1 MGINYA
7 IKIKYIKFISACVTS
22 LLISTSLYGQNDMT
36 NVIIIICDDLNDSV
50 EGMGGHVQ
58 AQTPN
63 IDRLID
69 MGVQFTNA
77 HANAPICGPSR
88 ASLWTGIYPSKTGY
102 YGHNQ
107 QQNRW
112 RNFPI
117 MTDAITIMEHYNNNG
132 YKLYGSGKVFHNGH
146 EDNSVFNQPLD
157 GGPSSFG
164 PFPWDG
170 STMHSWGKPQA
181 FGHSIMPPNI
191 RDSKWG
197 GFAPLSEIPTV
208 DDYTGWMKD
217 WEEPWGFQYES
228 EMDRGLMPDEI
239 TSIWVSEKLTE
250 THDNPFFIVA
260 GMNRPHTPR
269 YAPKEFFDMFPLETI
284 ILPPYLENDLNDT
297 PSILWENNYQSS
309 ALTRFLADSAETD
322 IGSEM
327 WWKKWVQSYLACVA
341 FVDHQVGVI
350 LDSLE
355 NSQYADNTIVIFTS
369 DHGYHMGEK
378 NFLSKTTIWEES
390 TRIPLVVYAPGVSV
404 AGEKVAHP
412 VSLIDIYPTLI
423 DLSALP
429 ENPNIGGNG
438 YLLDGYSIRPF
449 LENPINGTWNG
460 PPVALNHLHGNVN
473 PDDNIPSPIA
483 ENHHSVRSSRYRYT
497 LTSDGEEEFYDHLND
512 PNEWNNLAINDLDD
526 ATLSLL
532 EWHKSEMFDL
542 LNIST
547 LNINEL
553 TKSDEFNLYQRYL
566 GTSNWTT
573 QIEYTLTRE
582 TQVKIEVFNINGKKL
597 LSLVNESKPAGKHDM
612 SFDLSKFSSGLY
624 FCKMTTPTFSK
635 TKKMILSH

>member
-22 LLISTSLYGQNDMT
+22 LLINISLYGQNDVT

-217 WEEPWGFQYES
+217 WEEPWNFQYES

-239 TSIWVSEKLTE
+239 TSIWVSEKLNE

-309 ALTRFLADSAETD
+309 ALTRFLEDSAETN

-341 FVDHQVGVI
+341 FVDHQIGVI

-512 PNEWNNLAINDLDD
+512 PNEWNNLAITDLDD

-553 TKSDEFNLYQRYL
+553 TKSDEFNLYQRNL
-566 GTSNWTT
+566 GASNWTT

-635 TKKMILSH
+635 TKKMILSD

>member
-1 MGINYA
+1 MGINFR
-7 IKIKYIKFISACVTS
+7 IKIKYIKFISICIIS
-22 LLISTSLYGQNDMT
+22 LLISISVYGQSDVP
-36 NVIIIICDDLNDSV
+36 NVIIIISDDLNDSV

-63 IDRLID
+63 INRLID

-88 ASLWTGIYPSKTGY
+88 ASLWTGMYPSKTGY

-112 RNFPI
+112 RNFPM
-117 MTDAITIMEHYNNNG
+117 MTDAITIMEHYSNNG

-170 STMHSWGKPQA
+170 STMHSWGKPLA
-181 FGHSIMPPNI
+181 SGHSIMPPNI

-208 DDYTGWMKD
+208 GDYTGWMKD
-217 WEEPWGFQYES
+217 WEEPWDFQYES
-228 EMDRGLMPDEI
+228 EMDRELMPDEI
-239 TSIWVSEKLTE
+239 TSMWVSEKLNE
-250 THDNPFFIVA
+250 THDDPFFIVA

-284 ILPPYLENDLNDT
+284 ILPPYLENDLNDI

-309 ALTRFLADSAETD
+309 ALTRFLEDSAETD

-355 NSQYADNTIVIFTS
+355 DSQYADNTIVIFTA

-390 TRIPLVVYAPGVSV
+390 TRIPLVVYAPGISV

-423 DLSALP
+423 DLSDLP

-449 LENPINGTWNG
+449 LENPTNGTWEG

-473 PDDNIPSPIA
+473 PANNVPSPIA

-512 PNEWNNLAINDLDD
+512 PNEWNNLASTDLDD
-526 ATLSLL
+526 STASLL

-553 TKSDEFNLYQRYL
+553 TKTNEFNLYHSYL
-566 GTSNWTT
+566 GASNWTT
-573 QIEYTLTRE
+573 QIEYTLSKE
-582 TQVKIEVFNINGKKL
+582 TQVKIEVFSINGKKL
-597 LSLVNESKPAGKHDM
+597 LSLVNESKAAGKHYK
-612 SFDLSKFSSGLY
+612 SFNLSKFSSGFY

-635 TKKMILSH
+635 TKKIVLSQ

>member
-50 EGMGGHVQ
+50 EGMGGHEQ

-309 ALTRFLADSAETD
+309 ALTRFLADSSETD

>member
-1 MGINYA
+1 MGIKSA
-7 IKIKYIKFISACVTS
+7 IRKSYIKFIFVCITS
-22 LLISTSLYGQNDMT
+22 LFVIASIYGQNDVP
-36 NVIIIICDDLNDSV
+36 NVIIIISDDLNDSV

-63 IDRLID
+63 INRLID
-69 MGVQFTNA
+69 KGVQFTNA

-88 ASLWTGIYPSKTGY
+88 ASLWTGMYPSKTGY

-112 RNFPI
+112 RDFPM
-117 MTDAITIMEHYNNNG
+117 MTDAVTLMEHYSNNG

-146 EDNSVFNQPLD
+146 EDNSVFNQPMD

-170 STMHSWGKPQA
+170 FSMHGWGKPMA
-181 FGHSIMPPNI
+181 SGHSVMPPNI

-208 DDYTGWMKD
+208 GDYTGWMKD
-217 WEEPWGFQYES
+217 WEAPWDFQYES
-228 EMDRGLMPDEI
+228 EMDRELMPDEI
-239 TSIWVSEKLTE
+239 TSMWVSEKLNE
-250 THDNPFFIVA
+250 THDNPFLIVA

-269 YAPKEFFDMFPLETI
+269 YAPKEFFDLFPLETI

-297 PSILWENNYQSS
+297 PSILWENSYQSS
-309 ALTRFLADSAETD
+309 ALTRFLENSADTD

-350 LDSLE
+350 LDGLE
-355 NSQYADNTIVIFTS
+355 NSQYADNTIVIFTA

-390 TRIPLVVYAPGVSV
+390 TRVPLVVYAPGVSV
-404 AGEKVAHP
+404 AGGKVAHP
-412 VSLIDIYPTLI
+412 VSLIDLYPTLI
-423 DLSALP
+423 DLSDLP
-429 ENPNIGGNG
+429 DHPNISGNG
-438 YLLDGYSIRPF
+438 HPLDGHSIRPF
-449 LENPINGTWNG
+449 LENPTNGTWNG
-460 PPVALNHLHGNVN
+460 PPVALNHLHGNIAPEN
-473 PDDNIPSPIA
+473 NTPSPIA
-483 ENHHSVRSSRYRYT
+483 ENHHSVRSIRYRYT

-512 PNEWNNLAINDLDD
+512 PNEWNNLAITDLDGNER
-526 ATLSLL
+526 SLL

-547 LNINEL
+547 LNTNEP
-553 TKSDEFNLYQRYL
+553 TTSTGFNLYKSYL
-566 GTSNWTT
+566 GPSNWTT
-573 QIEYTLTRE
+573 QVEYTLPKE
-582 TQVKIEVFNINGKKL
+582 TQVKIEIFNINGKKL
-597 LSLVNESKPAGKHDM
+597 LSLVNASKAAGKHDI
-612 SFDLSKFSSGLY
+612 SFNLSKFSSGLY
-624 FCKMTTPTFSK
+624 FCRMMTPTYSQ
-635 TKKMILSH
+635 TKKIILRH

>member
-1 MGINYA
+1 MGINSA

-22 LLISTSLYGQNDMT
+22 LLISISLYGQNDVT
-36 NVIIIICDDLNDSV
+36 NVIIIISDDLNDSV
-50 EGMGGHVQ
+50 EGMGGHAQ

-88 ASLWTGIYPSKTGY
+88 ASLWTGMYPSKTGY

-112 RNFPI
+112 RNFPM
-117 MTDAITIMEHYNNNG
+117 MTDAITIMEHYSNNG

-170 STMHSWGKPQA
+170 STMHSWGKPLA

-208 DDYTGWMKD
+208 GNYTGWMKD
-217 WEEPWGFQYES
+217 WEEPWDFQYES
-228 EMDRGLMPDEI
+228 EMDRELMPDEI
-239 TSIWVSEKLTE
+239 TSIWVSEKLNE
-250 THDNPFFIVA
+250 THDDPFFIVA

-297 PSILWENNYQSS
+297 PSILWENNNQSS
-309 ALTRFLADSAETD
+309 ALTRFLEDSAETD

-327 WWKKWVQSYLACVA
+327 WWKKWIQSYLACVA

-355 NSQYADNTIVIFTS
+355 NSQYAENTIVIFTA

-404 AGEKVAHP
+404 AGEKVSHP

-438 YLLDGYSIRPF
+438 YLLDGYSFRPF

-473 PDDNIPSPIA
+473 PANNIPSPIA

-512 PNEWNNLAINDLDD
+512 PNEWNNLAITDLDD
-526 ATLSLL
+526 ATTSLL

-553 TKSDEFNLYQRYL
+553 TKSNEFNFYQRYL
-566 GTSNWTT
+566 GASNWTT
-573 QIEYTLTRE
+573 QIEYTLSKK

-597 LSLVNESKPAGKHDM
+597 LSLVNESKPAGKHEM
-612 SFDLSKFSSGLY
+612 SFNLSKFSSGLY

-635 TKKMILSH
+635 TKKMILSY

>member
-1 MGINYA
+1 MGINSA

-22 LLISTSLYGQNDMT
+22 LLISVSLYGQNDVT
-36 NVIIIICDDLNDSV
+36 NVIIIISDDLNDSV
-50 EGMGGHVQ
+50 EGMGGHAQ

-63 IDRLID
+63 INRLID

-88 ASLWTGIYPSKTGY
+88 ASLWTGMYPSKTGY

-112 RNFPI
+112 RNFPM
-117 MTDAITIMEHYNNNG
+117 MTDAITIMEHYSNNG

-170 STMHSWGKPQA
+170 STMHSWGKPLA

-208 DDYTGWMKD
+208 GNYTGWMKD
-217 WEEPWGFQYES
+217 WEEPWDFQYES
-228 EMDRGLMPDEI
+228 EMDRELMPDEI
-239 TSIWVSEKLTE
+239 TSIWVSEKLNE
-250 THDNPFFIVA
+250 THDDPFFIVA

-284 ILPPYLENDLNDT
+284 ILPPYLANDLNDT
-297 PSILWENNYQSS
+297 PSILWENNNQSS
-309 ALTRFLADSAETD
+309 ALTRFLEDSAETD

-327 WWKKWVQSYLACVA
+327 WWKKWIQSYLACVA

-355 NSQYADNTIVIFTS
+355 NSQYAENTIVIFTA

-404 AGEKVAHP
+404 AGEKVSHP

-438 YLLDGYSIRPF
+438 YLLDGYSFRPF

-460 PPVALNHLHGNVN
+460 PPVALNHLHGIVN
-473 PDDNIPSPIA
+473 PANNIPSPIA

-512 PNEWNNLAINDLDD
+512 PNEWNNLAITDLDD
-526 ATLSLL
+526 ATTSLL

-553 TKSDEFNLYQRYL
+553 TKSNEFNFYQRYL
-566 GTSNWTT
+566 GASNWTT
-573 QIEYTLTRE
+573 QIEYTLSKK

-597 LSLVNESKPAGKHDM
+597 LSLVNESKPAGKHQM
-612 SFDLSKFSSGLY
+612 SFNLSKFSSGLY

-635 TKKMILSH
+635 TKKMILSY

>member
-1 MGINYA
+1 MGINSA

-22 LLISTSLYGQNDMT
+22 LLISVSLYGQNDVT
-36 NVIIIICDDLNDSV
+36 NVIIIISDDLNDSV
-50 EGMGGHVQ
+50 EGMGGHAQ

-88 ASLWTGIYPSKTGY
+88 ASLWTGMYPSKTGY

-112 RNFPI
+112 RNFPM
-117 MTDAITIMEHYNNNG
+117 MTDAITIMEHYSNNG

-170 STMHSWGKPQA
+170 STMHSWGKPLA

-208 DDYTGWMKD
+208 GNYTGWMKD
-217 WEEPWGFQYES
+217 WEEPWDFQYES
-228 EMDRGLMPDEI
+228 EMDRELMPDEI
-239 TSIWVSEKLTE
+239 TSIWVSEKLNE
-250 THDNPFFIVA
+250 THDDPFFIVA

-284 ILPPYLENDLNDT
+284 ILPPYLANDLNDT
-297 PSILWENNYQSS
+297 PSILWENNNQSS
-309 ALTRFLADSAETD
+309 ALTRFLEDSAETD

-355 NSQYADNTIVIFTS
+355 NSQYAENTIVIFTA

-438 YLLDGYSIRPF
+438 YLLDGYSFRPF

-460 PPVALNHLHGNVN
+460 PPVALNHLHGIVN
-473 PDDNIPSPIA
+473 PANNIPSPIA

-512 PNEWNNLAINDLDD
+512 PNEWNNLAITDLDD
-526 ATLSLL
+526 ATISLL

-553 TKSDEFNLYQRYL
+553 TKSNEFNFYQRYL
-566 GTSNWTT
+566 GASNWTT
-573 QIEYTLTRE
+573 QIEYTLSKK

-597 LSLVNESKPAGKHDM
+597 LSLVNESKPAGKHEM
-612 SFDLSKFSSGLY
+612 SFNLSKFSSGLY

-635 TKKMILSH
+635 TKKMILSY

>member
-1 MGINYA
+1 MGINSA

-22 LLISTSLYGQNDMT
+22 LLISVSLYGQNDVT
-36 NVIIIICDDLNDSV
+36 NVIIIISDDLNDSV
-50 EGMGGHVQ
+50 EGMGGHAQ

-88 ASLWTGIYPSKTGY
+88 ASLWTGMYPSKTGY

-112 RNFPI
+112 RNFPM
-117 MTDAITIMEHYNNNG
+117 MTDAITIMEHYSNNG

-170 STMHSWGKPQA
+170 STMHSWGKPLA

-208 DDYTGWMKD
+208 GDFTGWMKD
-217 WEEPWGFQYES
+217 WEEPWDFQYES
-228 EMDRGLMPDEI
+228 EMDRELMPDEI
-239 TSIWVSEKLTE
+239 TSIWVSEKLNE
-250 THDNPFFIVA
+250 THDDPFFIVA

-309 ALTRFLADSAETD
+309 ALTRFLEDSAETD

-355 NSQYADNTIVIFTS
+355 NSQYADNTIVIFTA

-404 AGEKVAHP
+404 AGEKVSHP

-438 YLLDGYSIRPF
+438 YLLDGYSFRPF

-460 PPVALNHLHGNVN
+460 PPVALNHLHGIVN
-473 PDDNIPSPIA
+473 PANNIPSPIA

-512 PNEWNNLAINDLDD
+512 PNEWNNLAITDLDD
-526 ATLSLL
+526 ATSSLL

-553 TKSDEFNLYQRYL
+553 TKSNKFNLYQRYL

-573 QIEYTLTRE
+573 QIEYTLSKK

-597 LSLVNESKPAGKHDM
+597 LSLVNESKPAGKHEM
-612 SFDLSKFSSGLY
+612 SFNLSKFSSGLY

-635 TKKMILSH
+635 TKKMILSY

>member
-1 MGINYA
+1 MGFNYVS
-7 IKIKYIKFISACVTS
+7 KIKYINFISAFATS
-22 LLISTSLYGQNDMT
+22 ILISFSIFGQNDGT
-36 NVIIIICDDLNDSV
+36 NVIFIICDDLNDSV

-58 AQTPN
+58 SQTPN

-88 ASLWTGIYPSKTGY
+88 ASLWTGMYPSKTGY

-117 MTDAITIMEHYNNNG
+117 LTDAITIMEHFKNNG

-146 EDNSVFNQPLD
+146 EDNSVFNQPLN

-170 STMHSWGKPQA
+170 FTMHNWGKPQA
-181 FGHSIMPPNI
+181 FGHSVMPPNI
-191 RDSKWG
+191 RDNKWG

-208 DDYTGWMKD
+208 GDYTGWMKD
-217 WEEPWGFQYES
+217 WEEPWDFQYVS
-228 EMDRGLMPDEI
+228 EMDRELMPDEI
-239 TSIWVSEKLTE
+239 TTSWVCEKLNE

-309 ALTRFLADSAETD
+309 ALTRFLEDSAETD

-460 PPVALNHLHGNVN
+460 PPVALNHLRGNVN

-512 PNEWNNLAINDLDD
+512 PNEWNNLAITDLDD

-566 GTSNWTT
+566 GTSNCTT

-582 TQVKIEVFNINGKKL
+582 THVKIEVFNINGKKL

>member
-1 MGINYA
+1 MGFNYVK
-7 IKIKYIKFISACVTS
+7 KIKYINFISAFVTS
-22 LLISTSLYGQNDMT
+22 ILISFSLCGQNDMT
-36 NVIIIICDDLNDSV
+36 NVIFIICDDLNDSV

-117 MTDAITIMEHYNNNG
+117 LTDAITIMEHFKNNG

-146 EDNSVFNQPLD
+146 EDNSVFNQPLN

-170 STMHSWGKPQA
+170 FTMHNWGKPQA

-191 RDSKWG
+191 RDNKWG

-208 DDYTGWMKD
+208 GDYTGWMKD
-217 WEEPWGFQYES
+217 WEEPWDFQYVS
-228 EMDRGLMPDEI
+228 EMDRELMPDEI
-239 TSIWVSEKLTE
+239 TTSWVSEKLNE
-250 THDNPFFIVA
+250 THENPFFIVA

-297 PSILWENNYQSS
+297 PSILWENIYQSS
-309 ALTRFLADSAETD
+309 ALPRFLEDSAETD

-341 FVDHQVGVI
+341 FVDHQVGII

-423 DLSALP
+423 DLSGLP
-429 ENPNIGGNG
+429 ENPNIGGNECP
-438 YLLDGYSIRPF
+438 LDGYSIRPF

-460 PPVALNHLHGNVN
+460 PPVALNHLNGNVDPAN
-473 PDDNIPSPIA
+473 NVPSPIV
-483 ENHHSVRSSRYRYT
+483 ENHHSVRSIRYRYT
-497 LTSDGEEEFYDHLND
+497 LTSDGEEEFYDHSND
-512 PNEWNNLAINDLDD
+512 PNEWNNLAITDLDN
-526 ATLSLL
+526 ATSSLL
-532 EWHKSEMFDL
+532 EWHKSEMFEL
-542 LNIST
+542 LNISS
-547 LNINEL
+547 LSSGEI
-553 TKSDEFNLYQRYL
+553 TKSNKFNLYQQYL
-566 GTSNWTT
+566 GNSNWST
-573 QIEYTLTRE
+573 QIEYTLSQETR
-582 TQVKIEVFNINGKKL
+582 VKIEVFNINGEKI
-597 LSLVNESKPAGKHDM
+597 LSLVDEDKSAGKHDM
-612 SFDLSKFSSGLY
+612 IFNLSKFSSGLY

-635 TKKMILSH
+635 IKKFILRH

>member
-1 MGINYA
+1 MGISSP
-7 IKIKYIKFISACVTS
+7 IRISYIKFLSACITA
-22 LLISTSLYGQNDMT
+22 LLMSVSISGQNNLT

-50 EGMGGHVQ
+50 EGMGGHAQ

-63 IDRLID
+63 INRLID
-69 MGVQFTNA
+69 KGVQFTNA

-88 ASLWTGIYPSKTGY
+88 ASLWTGMYPSKTGY

-112 RNFPI
+112 RNFPM
-117 MTDAITIMEHYNNNG
+117 MTDAITIMEHYSNNG

-170 STMHSWGKPQA
+170 STMHSWGKPLA

-208 DDYTGWMKD
+208 GDYTGWMKD
-217 WEEPWGFQYES
+217 WEEPWDFQYES
-228 EMDRGLMPDEI
+228 EMDRELMPDEI
-239 TSIWVSEKLTE
+239 TSIWVSEKLNE
-250 THDNPFFIVA
+250 THDDPFFIVA

-309 ALTRFLADSAETD
+309 ALTRFLEDSAETD

-355 NSQYADNTIVIFTS
+355 NSQYADNTIVIFTA

-378 NFLSKTTIWEES
+378 NFMSKTTIWEES

-412 VSLIDIYPTLI
+412 VSLIDLYPTLI

-429 ENPNIGGNG
+429 ENPNIAGNG
-438 YLLDGYSIRPF
+438 HLLDGYSIRPF
-449 LENPINGTWNG
+449 LENPTNGTWNG
-460 PPVALNHLHGNVN
+460 PPVALNHLHGNITPTN
-473 PDDNIPSPIA
+473 DTPSPIN

-512 PNEWNNLAINDLDD
+512 PNEWNNLAITDLDD
-526 ATLSLL
+526 DARSLL
-532 EWHKSEMFDL
+532 EWHKSEMFNL

-547 LNINEL
+547 LNINAP
-553 TKSDEFNLYQRYL
+553 TKSNEFNLYQSYL
-566 GTSNWTT
+566 GASNWTT
-573 QIEYTLTRE
+573 KIEYTLSKKVPVR
-582 TQVKIEVFNINGKKL
+582 IGVFNINGKKL
-597 LSLVNESKPAGKHDM
+597 LSLVNESKPAGKYDI
-612 SFDLSKFSSGLY
+612 SFNSSKFSSGLY

-635 TKKMILSH
+635 TKKMMLSH

>member
-1 MGINYA
+1 MGISSA

-22 LLISTSLYGQNDMT
+22 LLISISLYGQNDVT
-36 NVIIIICDDLNDSV
+36 NVIIIISDDLNDSV
-50 EGMGGHVQ
+50 EGMGGHEQ

-63 IDRLID
+63 INRLID

-88 ASLWTGIYPSKTGY
+88 ASLWTGMYPSKTGY

-112 RNFPI
+112 RNFPM
-117 MTDAITIMEHYNNNG
+117 MTDAITIMEHYSNNG

-208 DDYTGWMKD
+208 GNFTGWMKD

-228 EMDRGLMPDEI
+228 EMDRELMPDEI
-239 TSIWVSEKLTE
+239 TAIWVSEKLNE
-250 THDNPFFIVA
+250 THDDPFFIVA

-297 PSILWENNYQSS
+297 PSILWENNNQSS
-309 ALTRFLADSAETD
+309 ALTRFLEDSAETD

-355 NSQYADNTIVIFTS
+355 NSQYADNTIVIFTA

-390 TRIPLVVYAPGVSV
+390 TRVPLVVYAPRVSV

-438 YLLDGYSIRPF
+438 YLLDGYSMRPF

-460 PPVALNHLHGNVN
+460 PPVALNHLHGNIN
-473 PDDNIPSPIA
+473 LANNTPSPIA

-512 PNEWNNLAINDLDD
+512 PNEWNNLAITNLDD
-526 ATLSLL
+526 ATSSLL

-553 TKSDEFNLYQRYL
+553 TKSNEFNLYQCYL

-573 QIEYTLTRE
+573 QIEYTLSKE
-582 TQVKIEVFNINGKKL
+582 TQVKLEVFNINGKKL

-612 SFDLSKFSSGLY
+612 SFNLSKFSSGLY

>member
-1 MGINYA
+1 MGVNSEF
-7 IKIKYIKFISACVTS
+7 KIKYIKFILTCVIS
-22 LLISTSLYGQNDMT
+22 LLVNISVCGQNDVT
-36 NVIIIICDDLNDSV
+36 NVIIIISDDLNDSV

-63 IDRLID
+63 INRLID

-88 ASLWTGIYPSKTGY
+88 ASLWTGMYPSKTGY

-112 RNFPI
+112 RNFPM
-117 MTDAITIMEHYNNNG
+117 MTDAITIMEHYSNNG

-170 STMHSWGKPQA
+170 STMHSWGKPLA
-181 FGHSIMPPNI
+181 SGHSVMPPNI

-208 DDYTGWMKD
+208 GDYTGWMKD
-217 WEEPWGFQYES
+217 WEEPWDFQYES
-228 EMDRGLMPDEI
+228 EMDRELMPDEI
-239 TSIWVSEKLTE
+239 TSMWVSEKLNE
-250 THDNPFFIVA
+250 THDDPFFIIA

-309 ALTRFLADSAETD
+309 ALTRFLEDSAETD
-322 IGSEM
+322 IGSEI

-350 LDSLE
+350 LDNLE
-355 NSQYADNTIVIFTS
+355 NSQYADNTIVIFTA

-390 TRIPLVVYAPGVSV
+390 TRVPLVVYAPGVSV

-423 DLSALP
+423 DLSDLQD
-429 ENPNIGGNG
+429 NPNIGGNG

-449 LENPINGTWNG
+449 LENPTNGIWDG

-473 PDDNIPSPIA
+473 PANDVPSPIA

-497 LTSDGEEEFYDHLND
+497 LTSDGEEEFYDHLDD
-512 PNEWNNLAINDLDD
+512 PNEWNNLAGTDLDD
-526 ATLSLL
+526 AITSLL
-532 EWHKSEMFDL
+532 EWHRSEMFDL
-542 LNIST
+542 LNVST

-553 TKSDEFNLYQRYL
+553 TKFNEFNLYQSYL
-566 GTSNWTT
+566 GASNWTT
-573 QIEYTLTRE
+573 QIEYTLSKE
-582 TQVKIEVFNINGKKL
+582 TQVKIEVFSINGKKL
-597 LSLVNESKPAGKHDM
+597 LSLINESKPAGKHDM
-612 SFDLSKFSSGLY
+612 SFNLSNFSSGLY
-624 FCKMTTPTFSK
+624 FCKFTTPTFSK

>member
-1 MGINYA
+1 MGINSA

-50 EGMGGHVQ
+50 EGMGGHIQ

-309 ALTRFLADSAETD
+309 ALTRFLADSSETD

-512 PNEWNNLAINDLDD
+512 PNEWNNLAITDLDD

-547 LNINEL
+547 LNTNEL
-553 TKSDEFNLYQRYL
+553 TKSNEFNLYQRNL

>member
-1 MGINYA
+1 MGINSA

-22 LLISTSLYGQNDMT
+22 LLISVSLYGQNDVT
-36 NVIIIICDDLNDSV
+36 NVIIIISDDLNDSV
-50 EGMGGHVQ
+50 EGMGGHAQ

-88 ASLWTGIYPSKTGY
+88 ASLWTGMYPSKTGY

-112 RNFPI
+112 RNFPM
-117 MTDAITIMEHYNNNG
+117 MTDAITIMEHYSNNG

-170 STMHSWGKPQA
+170 STMHSWGKPLA

-208 DDYTGWMKD
+208 GNYTGWMKD
-217 WEEPWGFQYES
+217 WEEPWDFQYES
-228 EMDRGLMPDEI
+228 EMDRELMPDEI
-239 TSIWVSEKLTE
+239 TSIWVSEKLNE
-250 THDNPFFIVA
+250 THDDPFFIVA

-297 PSILWENNYQSS
+297 PSILWENNFQSS
-309 ALTRFLADSAETD
+309 ALTRFLEDSAETD

-355 NSQYADNTIVIFTS
+355 NSQYADNTIVIFTA

-390 TRIPLVVYAPGVSV
+390 TRVPLVVYAPGVSV

-438 YLLDGYSIRPF
+438 YLLDGYSFRPF

-460 PPVALNHLHGNVN
+460 PPVALNHLHGIVN
-473 PDDNIPSPIA
+473 PANNIPSPIA

-512 PNEWNNLAINDLDD
+512 PNEWNNLAITDLDD
-526 ATLSLL
+526 ATTSLL

-542 LNIST
+542 LNISS
-547 LNINEL
+547 LNINEP
-553 TKSDEFNLYQRYL
+553 TKSNEFNFYQRYL
-566 GTSNWTT
+566 GASNWTT
-573 QIEYTLTRE
+573 QIEYTLSKE

-597 LSLVNESKPAGKHDM
+597 LSLVDESKSAGKHEM
-612 SFDLSKFSSGLY
+612 SFNLSKFSSGLY

-635 TKKMILSH
+635 TKKIILSH

>member
-1 MGINYA
+1 
-7 IKIKYIKFISACVTS
+7 
-22 LLISTSLYGQNDMT
+22 
-36 NVIIIICDDLNDSV
+36 
-50 EGMGGHVQ
+50 
-58 AQTPN
+58 
-63 IDRLID
+63 
-69 MGVQFTNA
+69 
-77 HANAPICGPSR
+77 
-88 ASLWTGIYPSKTGY
+88 
-102 YGHNQ
+102 
-107 QQNRW
+107 
-112 RNFPI
+112 
-117 MTDAITIMEHYNNNG
+117 
-132 YKLYGSGKVFHNGH
+132 
-146 EDNSVFNQPLD
+146 
-157 GGPSSFG
+157 
-164 PFPWDG
+164 
-170 STMHSWGKPQA
+170 MHSWGKPLA
-181 FGHSIMPPNI
+181 SGHSVMPPNI

-208 DDYTGWMKD
+208 GDYTGWMKD
-217 WEEPWGFQYES
+217 WEEPWDFQYES
-228 EMDRGLMPDEI
+228 EMDRELMPDEI
-239 TSIWVSEKLTE
+239 TSMWVSEKLNE

-284 ILPPYLENDLNDT
+284 ILPPYLENDLNDI

-309 ALTRFLADSAETD
+309 ALTRFLEDSAETD

-327 WWKKWVQSYLACVA
+327 WWKKWIQSYLACVA

-355 NSQYADNTIVIFTS
+355 NSQYADNTIVIFTA

-423 DLSALP
+423 DLSDLP
-429 ENPNIGGNG
+429 EYPNIGGNG

-449 LENPINGTWNG
+449 LENPTNGIWDG

-473 PDDNIPSPIA
+473 PANNVPSPIA

-497 LTSDGEEEFYDHLND
+497 LTSDGEEEFYDHLDD
-512 PNEWNNLAINDLDD
+512 PNEWNNLAATDLDD
-526 ATLSLL
+526 ATASLL
-532 EWHKSEMFDL
+532 EWHKSEMFEL

-553 TKSDEFNLYQRYL
+553 TISNEFNLYQRYL
-566 GTSNWTT
+566 GESNWTT
-573 QIEYTLTRE
+573 QIEYTLSKETR
-582 TQVKIEVFNINGKKL
+582 VKIEVFSINGKKL
-597 LSLVNESKPAGKHDM
+597 LSLVNESKPAGKHEM
-612 SFDLSKFSSGLY
+612 SFNLSKFSSGLY

-635 TKKMILSH
+635 TKKMVLSH

>member
-1 MGINYA
+1 MGINSA

-22 LLISTSLYGQNDMT
+22 LLISISLYGQNDVT
-36 NVIIIICDDLNDSV
+36 NVIIIISDDLNDSV
-50 EGMGGHVQ
+50 EGMGGHAQ

-88 ASLWTGIYPSKTGY
+88 ASLWTGMYPSKTGY

-112 RNFPI
+112 RNFPM
-117 MTDAITIMEHYNNNG
+117 MTDAITIMEHYSNNG

-170 STMHSWGKPQA
+170 STMHSWGKPLA

-208 DDYTGWMKD
+208 GNYTGWMKD
-217 WEEPWGFQYES
+217 WEEPWDFQYES
-228 EMDRGLMPDEI
+228 EMDRELMPDEI
-239 TSIWVSEKLTE
+239 TSIWVSEKLNE
-250 THDNPFFIVA
+250 THDDPFFIVA

-284 ILPPYLENDLNDT
+284 ILPPYLANDLNDT
-297 PSILWENNYQSS
+297 PSILWENNNQSS
-309 ALTRFLADSAETD
+309 ALTRFLEDSAETD

-327 WWKKWVQSYLACVA
+327 WWKKWIQSYLACVA

-355 NSQYADNTIVIFTS
+355 NSQYAENTIVIFTA

-404 AGEKVAHP
+404 AGEKVSHP

-438 YLLDGYSIRPF
+438 YLLDGYSFRPF

-460 PPVALNHLHGNVN
+460 PPVALNHLHGIVN
-473 PDDNIPSPIA
+473 PANNIPSPIA

-512 PNEWNNLAINDLDD
+512 PNEWNNLAITDLDD
-526 ATLSLL
+526 ATTSLL

-553 TKSDEFNLYQRYL
+553 TKSNEFNFYQRYL
-566 GTSNWTT
+566 GASNWTT
-573 QIEYTLTRE
+573 QIEYTLSKK

-597 LSLVNESKPAGKHDM
+597 LSLVNESKPAGKHEM
-612 SFDLSKFSSGLY
+612 SFNLSKFSSGLY

-635 TKKMILSH
+635 TKKMILSY

>member
-1 MGINYA
+1 MGVNSEF
-7 IKIKYIKFISACVTS
+7 KIKYIKFILTCVIS
-22 LLISTSLYGQNDMT
+22 LLVNISVCGQNDVT
-36 NVIIIICDDLNDSV
+36 NVIIIISDDLNDSV

-63 IDRLID
+63 INRLID

-88 ASLWTGIYPSKTGY
+88 ASLWTGMYPSKTGY

-112 RNFPI
+112 RNFPM
-117 MTDAITIMEHYNNNG
+117 MTDAITIMEHYSNNG
-132 YKLYGSGKVFHNGH
+132 YKVYGSGKVFHNGH

-170 STMHSWGKPQA
+170 STMHSWGKPLA
-181 FGHSIMPPNI
+181 SGHSVMPPNI

-208 DDYTGWMKD
+208 GDYTGWMKD
-217 WEEPWGFQYES
+217 WEEPWDFQYES
-228 EMDRGLMPDEI
+228 EMDRELMPDEI
-239 TSIWVSEKLTE
+239 TSMWVSEKLNE
-250 THDNPFFIVA
+250 THDDPFFIIA

-309 ALTRFLADSAETD
+309 ALTRFLEDSAETN

-341 FVDHQVGVI
+341 FVDHQIGVI

-512 PNEWNNLAINDLDD
+512 PNEWNNLAITDLDD

-553 TKSDEFNLYQRYL
+553 TKSDEFNLYQRNL
-566 GTSNWTT
+566 GASNWTT

-635 TKKMILSH
+635 TKKMILSD

>member
-22 LLISTSLYGQNDMT
+22 LLINISLYGQNDVT

-217 WEEPWGFQYES
+217 WEEPWNFQYES

-239 TSIWVSEKLTE
+239 TSIWVSEKLNE

-309 ALTRFLADSAETD
+309 ALTRFLEDSAETN

-341 FVDHQVGVI
+341 FVDHQIGVI

-512 PNEWNNLAINDLDD
+512 PNEWNNLAITDLDD

-542 LNIST
+542 LNVST

-553 TKSDEFNLYQRYL
+553 TKSDEFNLYQRNL
-566 GTSNWTT
+566 GASNWTT

-635 TKKMILSH
+635 TKKMILSD

>member
-1 MGINYA
+1 
-7 IKIKYIKFISACVTS
+7 
-22 LLISTSLYGQNDMT
+22 
-36 NVIIIICDDLNDSV
+36 
-50 EGMGGHVQ
+50 
-58 AQTPN
+58 
-63 IDRLID
+63 
-69 MGVQFTNA
+69 
-77 HANAPICGPSR
+77 
-88 ASLWTGIYPSKTGY
+88 
-102 YGHNQ
+102 
-107 QQNRW
+107 
-112 RNFPI
+112 
-117 MTDAITIMEHYNNNG
+117 
-132 YKLYGSGKVFHNGH
+132 
-146 EDNSVFNQPLD
+146 
-157 GGPSSFG
+157 
-164 PFPWDG
+164 
-170 STMHSWGKPQA
+170 
-181 FGHSIMPPNI
+181 
-191 RDSKWG
+191 
-197 GFAPLSEIPTV
+197 
-208 DDYTGWMKD
+208 
-217 WEEPWGFQYES
+217 
-228 EMDRGLMPDEI
+228 MDRELMPDEI
-239 TSIWVSEKLTE
+239 TSIWVSEKLNE
-250 THDNPFFIVA
+250 THDDPFFIVA

-309 ALTRFLADSAETD
+309 ALTRFLEDSAETD

-355 NSQYADNTIVIFTS
+355 NSQYADNTIVIFTA

-460 PPVALNHLHGNVN
+460 PPVALNHLHGNIN
-473 PDDNIPSPIA
+473 PAKNIPSPIA

-512 PNEWNNLAINDLDD
+512 PNEWNNLAITDLDE
-526 ATLSLL
+526 ATSSLL

-553 TKSDEFNLYQRYL
+553 TKSNEFNLYQHYL

-573 QIEYTLTRE
+573 QIEYTLSKE
-582 TQVKIEVFNINGKKL
+582 TQVKIEIFNVNGKKL

-612 SFDLSKFSSGLY
+612 SFNLSKFSSGLY

>member
-1 MGINYA
+1 MVINYA

-50 EGMGGHVQ
+50 EGMGGHEQ

-309 ALTRFLADSAETD
+309 ALTRFLADSSETD

>member
-22 LLISTSLYGQNDMT
+22 LLINISLYGQNDVT

-217 WEEPWGFQYES
+217 WEEPWNFQYES

-239 TSIWVSEKLTE
+239 TSIWVSEKLNE

-269 YAPKEFFDMFPLETI
+269 YAPKEFFDMFPLEII

-309 ALTRFLADSAETD
+309 ALTRFLEDSAETN

-512 PNEWNNLAINDLDD
+512 PNEWNNLAITDLDD

-553 TKSDEFNLYQRYL
+553 TKSDEFNLYQRNL
-566 GTSNWTT
+566 GASNWTT

-635 TKKMILSH
+635 TKKMILSD

>member
-1 MGINYA
+1 MGFNYLT
-7 IKIKYIKFISACVTS
+7 KIKHINFISTFVISILMSFS
-22 LLISTSLYGQNDMT
+22 LCGQNDMT
-36 NVIIIICDDLNDSV
+36 NVIFIICDDLNDSV

-117 MTDAITIMEHYNNNG
+117 LTDAITIMEHFKNNG

-146 EDNSVFNQPLD
+146 EDNSVFNQPLN

-170 STMHSWGKPQA
+170 FTMHNWGKPQA

-191 RDSKWG
+191 RDNKWG

-208 DDYTGWMKD
+208 GDYTGWMKD
-217 WEEPWGFQYES
+217 WEEPWDFQYVS
-228 EMDRGLMPDEI
+228 EMDRELMPDEI
-239 TSIWVSEKLTE
+239 TTSWVSEKLNE
-250 THDNPFFIVA
+250 THENPFFIVA

-269 YAPKEFFDMFPLETI
+269 YAPKEFFDMFPIETI

-297 PSILWENNYQSS
+297 PSILWENIYQSS
-309 ALTRFLADSAETD
+309 ALPRFLEDSAETD

-341 FVDHQVGVI
+341 FVDHQVGII

-423 DLSALP
+423 DLSGLP
-429 ENPNIGGNG
+429 ENPNIGGNECP
-438 YLLDGYSIRPF
+438 LDGYSIRPF

-460 PPVALNHLHGNVN
+460 PPVALNHLNGNIYPANNV
-473 PDDNIPSPIA
+473 PSPIV
-483 ENHHSVRSSRYRYT
+483 ENHHSVRSIRYRYT

-512 PNEWNNLAINDLDD
+512 PNEWNNLAITELDN
-526 ATLSLL
+526 ATSSLL

-542 LNIST
+542 LNISSLST
-547 LNINEL
+547 DEIRKSNKFNI
-553 TKSDEFNLYQRYL
+553 YQHYL
-566 GTSNWTT
+566 GNSNWST
-573 QIEYTLTRE
+573 QIEYILSQE
-582 TQVKIEVFNINGKKL
+582 TQVKIEIFNINGKKTL
-597 LSLVNESKPAGKHDM
+597 TLVNEFKSAGKHDM
-612 SFDLSKFSSGLY
+612 TFNLTKFSSGLY

-635 TKKMILSH
+635 TKKIILGH

>member
-22 LLISTSLYGQNDMT
+22 LLINISLYGQNDVT

-217 WEEPWGFQYES
+217 WEEPWNFQYES

-239 TSIWVSEKLTE
+239 TSIWVSEKLNE

-309 ALTRFLADSAETD
+309 ALTRFLEDSAETD

-327 WWKKWVQSYLACVA
+327 WWKKWIQSYLACVA

-512 PNEWNNLAINDLDD
+512 PNEWNNLAITDLDD

-553 TKSDEFNLYQRYL
+553 TKSDEFNLYQRNL
-566 GTSNWTT
+566 GASNWTT

-635 TKKMILSH
+635 TKKMILSD

>member
-1 MGINYA
+1 MGINSA

-22 LLISTSLYGQNDMT
+22 LLISISLYGQNHVT
-36 NVIIIICDDLNDSV
+36 NVIIIISDDLNDSV
-50 EGMGGHVQ
+50 EGMGGHAQ
-58 AQTPN
+58 ALTPN

-88 ASLWTGIYPSKTGY
+88 ASLWTGMYPSKTGY

-112 RNFPI
+112 RNFPM
-117 MTDAITIMEHYNNNG
+117 MTDAITIMEHYSNNG

-170 STMHSWGKPQA
+170 STMHSWGKPLA

-208 DDYTGWMKD
+208 GNYTGWMKD
-217 WEEPWGFQYES
+217 WEEPWDFQYES
-228 EMDRGLMPDEI
+228 EMDRELMPDEI
-239 TSIWVSEKLTE
+239 TSIWVSEKLNE
-250 THDNPFFIVA
+250 THDDPFFIVA

-297 PSILWENNYQSS
+297 PSILWENNNQSS
-309 ALTRFLADSAETD
+309 ALTRFLEDSAETD

-327 WWKKWVQSYLACVA
+327 WWKKWIQSYLACVA

-355 NSQYADNTIVIFTS
+355 NSQYAENTIVIFTA

-404 AGEKVAHP
+404 AGEKVSHP

-438 YLLDGYSIRPF
+438 YLLDGYSFRPF

-460 PPVALNHLHGNVN
+460 PPVALNHLHGNIN
-473 PDDNIPSPIA
+473 PANNIPSPIA

-512 PNEWNNLAINDLDD
+512 PNEWNNLAITDLDD
-526 ATLSLL
+526 ATSSLL

-547 LNINEL
+547 LNIN
-553 TKSDEFNLYQRYL
+553 KN
-566 GTSNWTT
+566 
-573 QIEYTLTRE
+573 
-582 TQVKIEVFNINGKKL
+582 
-597 LSLVNESKPAGKHDM
+597 
-612 SFDLSKFSSGLY
+612 
-624 FCKMTTPTFSK
+624 
-635 TKKMILSH
+635 

>member
-1 MGINYA
+1 MGINSA

-22 LLISTSLYGQNDMT
+22 LLISVSLYGQNDVT
-36 NVIIIICDDLNDSV
+36 NVIIIISDDLNDSV
-50 EGMGGHVQ
+50 EGMGGHAQ

-63 IDRLID
+63 INRLID

-88 ASLWTGIYPSKTGY
+88 ASLWTGMYPSKTGY

-112 RNFPI
+112 RNFPM
-117 MTDAITIMEHYNNNG
+117 MTDAITIMEHYSNNG

-170 STMHSWGKPQA
+170 STMHSWGKPLA

-208 DDYTGWMKD
+208 GNYTGWMKD
-217 WEEPWGFQYES
+217 WEEPWDFQYES
-228 EMDRGLMPDEI
+228 EMDRELMPDEI
-239 TSIWVSEKLTE
+239 TSIWVSEKLNE
-250 THDNPFFIVA
+250 THDDPFFIVA

-284 ILPPYLENDLNDT
+284 ILPPYLANDLNDT
-297 PSILWENNYQSS
+297 PSILWENNNQSS
-309 ALTRFLADSAETD
+309 ALTRFLEDSAETD

-327 WWKKWVQSYLACVA
+327 WWKKWIQSYLACVA

-355 NSQYADNTIVIFTS
+355 NSQYAENTIVIFTA

-404 AGEKVAHP
+404 AGEKVSHP

-438 YLLDGYSIRPF
+438 YLLDGYSFRPF

-460 PPVALNHLHGNVN
+460 PPVALNHLHGIVN
-473 PDDNIPSPIA
+473 PANNIPSPIA

-512 PNEWNNLAINDLDD
+512 PNEWNNLAITDLDD
-526 ATLSLL
+526 ATTSLL

-553 TKSDEFNLYQRYL
+553 TKSNEFNFYQRYL
-566 GTSNWTT
+566 GASNWTT
-573 QIEYTLTRE
+573 QIEYTLSKK

-597 LSLVNESKPAGKHDM
+597 LSLVNESKPAGKHEM
-612 SFDLSKFSSGLY
+612 SFNLSKFSSGLY

-635 TKKMILSH
+635 TKKMILSY

>member
-1 MGINYA
+1 MGINSA

-22 LLISTSLYGQNDMT
+22 LLISVSLYGQNDVT
-36 NVIIIICDDLNDSV
+36 NVIIIISDDLNDSV
-50 EGMGGHVQ
+50 EGMGGHAQ

-88 ASLWTGIYPSKTGY
+88 ASLWTGMYPSKTGY

-112 RNFPI
+112 RNFPM
-117 MTDAITIMEHYNNNG
+117 MTDAITIMEHYSNNG

-170 STMHSWGKPQA
+170 STMHSWGKPLA

-208 DDYTGWMKD
+208 GNYTGWMKD
-217 WEEPWGFQYES
+217 WEEPWDFQYES
-228 EMDRGLMPDEI
+228 EMDRELMPDEI
-239 TSIWVSEKLTE
+239 TSIWVSEKLNE
-250 THDNPFFIVA
+250 THDDPFFIVA

-284 ILPPYLENDLNDT
+284 ILPPYLANDLNDT
-297 PSILWENNYQSS
+297 PSILWENNNQSS
-309 ALTRFLADSAETD
+309 ALTRFLEDSAETD

-327 WWKKWVQSYLACVA
+327 WWKKWIQSYLACVA

-355 NSQYADNTIVIFTS
+355 NSQYAENTIVIFTA

-404 AGEKVAHP
+404 AGEKVSHP

-438 YLLDGYSIRPF
+438 YLLDGYSFRPF

-460 PPVALNHLHGNVN
+460 PPVALNHLHGIVN
-473 PDDNIPSPIA
+473 PANNIPSPIA

-512 PNEWNNLAINDLDD
+512 PNEWNNLAITDLDD
-526 ATLSLL
+526 ATTSLL

-553 TKSDEFNLYQRYL
+553 TKSNEFNFYQRYL
-566 GTSNWTT
+566 GASNWTT
-573 QIEYTLTRE
+573 QIEYTLSKK

-597 LSLVNESKPAGKHDM
+597 LSLVNESKPAGKHEM
-612 SFDLSKFSSGLY
+612 SFNLSKFSSGLY

-635 TKKMILSH
+635 TKKMILSY

>member
-22 LLISTSLYGQNDMT
+22 LLINISLYGQNDVT

-217 WEEPWGFQYES
+217 WEEPWNFQYES

-239 TSIWVSEKLTE
+239 TSIWVSEKLNE

-309 ALTRFLADSAETD
+309 ALTRFLEDSAETN

-512 PNEWNNLAINDLDD
+512 PNEWNNLAITDLDD

-542 LNIST
+542 LNVST

-553 TKSDEFNLYQRYL
+553 TKSDEFNLYQRNL
-566 GTSNWTT
+566 GASNWTT

-635 TKKMILSH
+635 TKKMILSD

>member
-1 MGINYA
+1 MGINSA

-22 LLISTSLYGQNDMT
+22 LLISISLYGQNHVT
-36 NVIIIICDDLNDSV
+36 NVIIIISDDLNDSV
-50 EGMGGHVQ
+50 EGMGGHAQ
-58 AQTPN
+58 ALTPN

-88 ASLWTGIYPSKTGY
+88 ASLWTGMYPSKTGY

-112 RNFPI
+112 RNFPM
-117 MTDAITIMEHYNNNG
+117 MTDAITIMEHYSNNG

-170 STMHSWGKPQA
+170 STMHSWGKPLA

-208 DDYTGWMKD
+208 GNYTGWMKD
-217 WEEPWGFQYES
+217 WEEPWDFQYES
-228 EMDRGLMPDEI
+228 EMDRELMPDEI
-239 TSIWVSEKLTE
+239 TSIWVSEKLNE
-250 THDNPFFIVA
+250 THDDPFFIVA

-309 ALTRFLADSAETD
+309 ALTRFLEDSAETD

-355 NSQYADNTIVIFTS
+355 NSQYADNTIVIFTA

-404 AGEKVAHP
+404 AGEKVSHP

-460 PPVALNHLHGNVN
+460 PPVALNHLHGIVN
-473 PDDNIPSPIA
+473 PANNIPSPIA

-512 PNEWNNLAINDLDD
+512 PNEWNNLAITDLDD
-526 ATLSLL
+526 ATTSLL

-553 TKSDEFNLYQRYL
+553 TKSNEFNFYQRYL
-566 GTSNWTT
+566 GASNWTT
-573 QIEYTLTRE
+573 QIEYTLSKE
-582 TQVKIEVFNINGKKL
+582 TQVKIEIFNVNGKKL
-597 LSLVNESKPAGKHDM
+597 LSLVNESKPAGKHEM
-612 SFDLSKFSSGLY
+612 SFNLSKFSSGLY

-635 TKKMILSH
+635 TKKMILSY

>member
-1 MGINYA
+1 MGINSA
-7 IKIKYIKFISACVTS
+7 IKIKYIKFISACFTS
-22 LLISTSLYGQNDMT
+22 LLISISLYGQNDVT
-36 NVIIIICDDLNDSV
+36 NVIIIISDDLNDSV
-50 EGMGGHVQ
+50 EGMGGHAQ

-88 ASLWTGIYPSKTGY
+88 ASLWTGMYPSKTGY

-112 RNFPI
+112 RNFPM
-117 MTDAITIMEHYNNNG
+117 MTDAITIMEHYSNNG

-170 STMHSWGKPQA
+170 STMHSWGKPLA

-208 DDYTGWMKD
+208 GDYTGWMKD
-217 WEEPWGFQYES
+217 WEEPWVFQYES
-228 EMDRGLMPDEI
+228 EMDRELMPDEI
-239 TSIWVSEKLTE
+239 TSIWVSEKLNE
-250 THDNPFFIVA
+250 THDDPFFIVA
-260 GMNRPHTPR
+260 GMNRPHAPR

-284 ILPPYLENDLNDT
+284 ILPPYLANDLNDT
-297 PSILWENNYQSS
+297 PSILWENNNQSS
-309 ALTRFLADSAETD
+309 ALTRFLEDSAETD

-327 WWKKWVQSYLACVA
+327 WWKKWIQSYLACVA

-355 NSQYADNTIVIFTS
+355 NSQYAENTIVIFTA

-404 AGEKVAHP
+404 AGEKVSHP

-438 YLLDGYSIRPF
+438 YLLDGYSFRPF

-460 PPVALNHLHGNVN
+460 PPVALNHLHGIVN
-473 PDDNIPSPIA
+473 PANNIPSPIA

-512 PNEWNNLAINDLDD
+512 PNEWNNLAITDLDD
-526 ATLSLL
+526 ATSSLL

-542 LNIST
+542 LNISN

-553 TKSDEFNLYQRYL
+553 TKSNKFYLYQRYL

-573 QIEYTLTRE
+573 QIEYTLSKE

-612 SFDLSKFSSGLY
+612 SFNLSKFSSGLY